1 MRTYQRT
8 YQRTHPWI
16 TFEINLNKM
25 SHILWMALAEAQSKC
40 EHIAGVPLQP
50 EVQKYLHT
58 VYLAKGVHAT
68 TAIEGN
74 TLSEEQVREH
84 IDGKLSLPPSQEYL
98 GKEIDNIIRA
108 CTEIKNQIM
117 QGSPTDLSI
126 DEIKEFNLMVFDG
139 QELDINPGEIRH
151 HSVGVGR
158 YKGAPAKD
166 CEYLLGRLCNWLNNS
181 DFRQG
186 GRLIAAGIVR
196 AIISHIYIAWIHP
209 FADGNGRTARLVEF
223 KILLGH
229 GVPSAAAHLLTNHYN
244 LTRTKYYEQ
253 LEYASASGGDIIPF
267 IEYAVKGFVDGL
279 KEQLEVVRVQQ
290 LKITWRDFVYDSF
303 RNKSGTTNERRR
315 KLVIDI
321 SEQEKPV
328 SLKEMRRISP
338 RIALLYADKT
348 DRAITRDI
356 NHLANIE
363 KLLVRKNGGYE
374 PNWDRMLAF
383 LPERRIEE
391 AIISSP
397 TLP

>member
-1 MRTYQRT
+1 MRT

-50 EVQKYLHT
+50 EIQKYLHT

-84 IDGKLSLPPSQEYL
+84 IDGKLFLPPSQQYL
-98 GKEIDNIIRA
+98 GKEVDNIVMA
-108 CTEIKNQIM
+108 CNEIKKQIM

-126 DEIKEFNLMVFDG
+126 DEIKEFNLMIFDG
-139 QELDINPGEIRH
+139 QELDTDINPGEIRH

-166 CEYLLGRLCNWLNNS
+166 CEYLLGRLCKWLNNS

-186 GRLIAAGIVR
+186 DRLIAAGIVR
-196 AIISHIYIAWIHP
+196 AIISHIYIAWVHP

-244 LTRTKYYEQ
+244 QTRTKYYEQ
-253 LEYASASGGDIIPF
+253 LEYASMSNGDIIPF
-267 IEYAVKGFVDGL
+267 IEYAVNGFVDGL

-290 LKITWRDFVYDSF
+290 LKITWRDFVHDTF
-303 RNKSGTTNERRR
+303 RNKSGITNERRR

-321 SEQEKPV
+321 SEQGKPV

-338 RIALLYADKT
+338 RIAELYAKKT
-348 DRAITRDI
+348 VRAITRDI
-356 NHLANIE
+356 NHLVDIE
-363 KLLVRKNGGYE
+363 HLLVRKNGGYE
-374 PNWDRMLAF
+374 PNWDRVLAF
-383 LPERRIEE
+383 LPERRLEE
-391 AIISSP
+391 QIISSP
-397 TLP
+397 T